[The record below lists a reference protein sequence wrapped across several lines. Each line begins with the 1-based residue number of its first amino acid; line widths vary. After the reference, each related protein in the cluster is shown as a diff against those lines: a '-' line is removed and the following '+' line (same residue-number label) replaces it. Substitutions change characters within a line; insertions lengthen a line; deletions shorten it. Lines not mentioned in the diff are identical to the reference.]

1 LRATCAALQR
11 RPAGRRR
18 LAGWAGRR
26 RLCAWPFANDAQR
39 AALLRRLGAAPSEL
53 LYEARI
59 EETLDALAE
68 HCERHLD
75 MNRLL
80 EIAR

>member
-1 LRATCAALQR
+1 VLRFSDGRLDGAVSRDGLV
-11 RPAGRRR
+11 AGVYVHG
-18 LAGWAGRR
+18 L
-26 RLCAWPFANDAQR
+26 FANDAQR